1 MARMAS
7 MDSAYGNREYR
18 EEPGTMPPA
27 STNIPLDVDAPE
39 PAAFADA
46 ASNIYVLPGG
56 GRSLGNMFSRKAG
69 SGARIVEGGSDP
81 AAFGTSRF

>member
-7 MDSAYGNREYR
+7 MDSSYGNREYR
-18 EEPGTMPPA
+18 EEPSTMPSA
-27 STNIPLDVDAPE
+27 TTDIPLDADAPE
-39 PAAFADA
+39 AA
-46 ASNIYVLPGG
+46 ASATFNISVLPGS
-56 GRSLGNMFSRKAG
+56 GRSLGNMFNWKAG